1 MRSQYLPLSSQN
13 SFGHGGFESR
23 HIQPVST
30 RQLKQPSPCTKFP
43 SSHCSPKWGSND
55 PLPQV
60 SFLHGCPSSGHAQP
74 NSTDLQSAEQPSPS
88 SSLPSS
94 HASPEL
100 IRHRYNAQQICN
112 RLGNGR
118 IPQFH
123 QRDSHHRRRQ
133 FYRHRL
139 RRIFRRDQLERCH
152 RRNTASICI
161 RPRGIL

>member
-60 SFLHGCPSSGHAQP
+60 SFLQGWPSSGHAQP

-100 IRHRYNAQQICN
+100 ITPS
-112 RLGNGR
+112 
-118 IPQFH
+118 PQRPANLQSAWQWPYSPVPPMGFPSSSTTVLPPSPS
-123 QRDSHHRRRQ
+123 SH
-133 FYRHRL
+133 F
-139 RRIFRRDQLERCH
+139 
-152 RRNTASICI
+152 S
-161 RPRGIL
+161 P